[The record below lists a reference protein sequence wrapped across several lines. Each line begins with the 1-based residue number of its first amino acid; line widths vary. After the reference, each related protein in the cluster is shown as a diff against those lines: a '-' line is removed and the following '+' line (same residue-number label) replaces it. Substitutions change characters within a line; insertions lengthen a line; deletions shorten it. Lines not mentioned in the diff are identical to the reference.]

1 MILKRLTPVYII
13 LFLTA
18 YTSLVHLDATAQTNK
33 DTSIKQLDE
42 VFISFNKWEQNS
54 KEIPN
59 MIEKVNLRDA
69 RLRNPQTTADLLGQI
84 GSVFIQKSQ
93 LGGGSPMI
101 RGFATNRV
109 LMVVDGVRMNNAIYR
124 SGNTQNIIS
133 IDPLALEGAEVVF
146 GPGSLIYG
154 SDAIGGVMDFHTL
167 EPKFSINKKLLVK
180 GSSTIRYAS
189 ANRENTFH
197 SDVNIAGKR
206 WSFLTSFTY
215 SKFDDLKMGINGPDS
230 YLRNEY
236 VERINNTDSIL
247 KNNNPRIQ
255 RFSGYDQINLLNKVK
270 YRINDKMDLVYSF
283 TYAGTSDAPRYDR
296 LIQYR
301 NGKLRFAEWSYGP
314 MLWRM
319 HSFTLTDNKKRK
331 LSDGAR
337 LVIGYQNYA
346 ESRIDRTR
354 ATTIRNIQAES
365 VDVYSLNWDAQKKL
379 GKGLFFYG
387 LEYVFNQVGSVGSRT
402 NISSSVVS
410 PYVSRYPN
418 NSRWQTS
425 GIYGSYKVNVGE
437 QLTVLTGLRYS
448 YNQLNANF
456 DTTFIKF
463 PYQRTKIQDGGL
475 TGNLGLVFRPSKS
488 IQLNGNLSSGYRM
501 PNVDDVGKL
510 FESVPGNLT
519 VPNPGLASEYAWNAE
534 LGTVLRLSDKLKIE
548 LNVFHTW
555 LNNAISLRT
564 YQFNG
569 RDSILFD
576 GVLSKVQALQNVST
590 ATVWGVQTSVHYKIS
605 KDLFIQSFANWI
617 NGKETDDDKNE
628 QVPLRHAPPF
638 YGNTNLRYSKDK
650 VFIEF
655 SAAYNGEVS
664 AVNLA
669 PVEQAKTDIYA
680 KDANG
685 KPYCPAWYTINLK
698 ASYQLN
704 KSTSITAGW
713 ENITNQ
719 RYRAYSSGIVAAG
732 SNFIFS
738 IRRFI

>member
-1 MILKRLTPVYII
+1 MILKRLTLSYII
-13 LFLTA
+13 LFLTT
-18 YTSLVHLDATAQTNK
+18 YISLVHLDATAQAKK
-33 DTSIKQLDE
+33 DTSVKQLDE

-69 RLRNPQTTADLLGQI
+69 RLRNPQTTADLLSQI

-124 SGNTQNIIS
+124 SGNIQNIIS
-133 IDPLALEGAEVVF
+133 IDPLTLDGAEVVF

-167 EPKFSINKKLLVK
+167 EPKFSSNNKLAIR

-189 ANRENTFH
+189 ANNENTYHLDFN
-197 SDVNIAGKR
+197 VANRK
-206 WSFLTSFTY
+206 WSFVSSFTY
-215 SKFDDLKMGINGPDS
+215 SKFGDLKMGVHGPAS

-236 VERINNTDSIL
+236 IERINNIDIIPPN
-247 KNNNPRIQ
+247 KDPRIQ
-255 RFSGYDQINLLNKVK
+255 RFSGYDQVNLLQKVK
-270 YRINDKMDLVYSF
+270 YKFNDYIDLTYSF
-283 TYAGTSDAPRYDR
+283 TYAGTGEAPRYDR

-301 NGKLRFAEWSYGP
+301 NNKLRFAEWSYGP

-319 HSFTLTDNKKRK
+319 HSFTVTDNKKRK
-331 LSDGAR
+331 LTDGAR

-354 ATTIRNIQAES
+354 ATTTRNIQAES
-365 VDVYSLNWDAQKKL
+365 VDAYSLNWDAQKKL
-379 GKGLFFYG
+379 GKGSFFYG
-387 LEYVFNQVGSVGSRT
+387 LESVFNQVGSVGSRT
-402 NISSSVVS
+402 NISNGVVS

-425 GIYGSYKVNVGE
+425 GIYGSYKVNLHE
-437 QLTVLTGLRYS
+437 KLTLLTGLRYS
-448 YNQLNANF
+448 YNQLNAKF

-463 PYQRTKIQDGGL
+463 PYQTTNIKDGGL
-475 TGNLGLVFRPSKS
+475 TGNLGLVYRPNEN
-488 IQLNGNLSSGYRM
+488 IQINGNLSTGYRM

-519 VPNPGLASEYAWNAE
+519 VPNPVLHSEYAWNAE
-534 LGTVLRLSDKLKIE
+534 LGTVVRLSDKLKIE

-555 LNNAISLRT
+555 LNNAITLRP

-569 RDSILFD
+569 KDSINFN
-576 GVLSKVQALQNVST
+576 GVLSRVQALQNVST

-605 KDLFIQSFANWI
+605 RDIFIQSFANWI
-617 NGKETDDDKNE
+617 NGKETDDAKNM
-628 QVPLRHAPPF
+628 QVALRHAPPF
-638 YGNTNLRYSKDK
+638 YGNTNLRYSRDK
-650 VFIEF
+650 IFVEF

-664 AVNLA
+664 AADLA

-680 KDANG
+680 KDADG
-685 KPYCPAWYTINLK
+685 KPYSPGWYTLNLK
-698 ASYQLN
+698 ASYQIDS
-704 KSTSITAGW
+704 KTSFTGGW

-719 RYRAYSSGIVAAG
+719 RYRPYSSGIVSAG
-732 SNFIFS
+732 SNLIFAV
-738 IRRFI
+738 RRSF